1 MHYTHIGKEKSMQ
14 IWRIDLKYCPWCV
27 PCVSEYVLFMW
38 TDGYDVRR
46 AVAYFQESYIEL
58 SKYLI
63 NLSACKT

>member
-1 MHYTHIGKEKSMQ
+1 MLFLVCSCDSEI
-14 IWRIDLKYCPWCV
+14 
-27 PCVSEYVLFMW
+27 VSCMW
-38 TDGYDVRR
+38 TDIYDVRN

>member
-1 MHYTHIGKEKSMQ
+1 MLFLVCSC
-14 IWRIDLKYCPWCV
+14 D
-27 PCVSEYVLFMW
+27 SEIVLCMW
-38 TDGYDVRR
+38 TDSYDVRR